1 MREQNWTNLGRI
13 LMSRHTL
20 STYGESMKI
29 SKLIKLTRVIIDW
42 AWDLVKTF
50 KFTAVVVGIMA
61 LAFIGVSVLIGMPPF
76 GFVVIIGFVAA
87 PTVWYIV
94 RAQRT
99 STSTVSKLTN
109 LRLLS
114 VIFAA
119 TLGTMVV
126 IQAIPYGR
134 SHSNPPI
141 TGEPLWATPRTR
153 ELMVRACFGCH
164 SNEVEYPSYASVA
177 PISWVV
183 ASHVSEGRNKIN
195 YSEFDSRQRG
205 SDDTIEVI
213 AEGSMPPG
221 YYTRFGRHPE
231 AKLTTAEIAELIAG
245 LKATPGFTR
254 G

>member
-1 MREQNWTNLGRI
+1 
-13 LMSRHTL
+13 
-20 STYGESMKI
+20 MKI
-29 SKLIKLTRVIIDW
+29 AKLISLTRVIIDW
-42 AWDLVKTF
+42 FWNLVKTF
-50 KFTAVVVGIMA
+50 KLAAIVVVVMT

-76 GFVVIIGFVAA
+76 GFVVIIGLVAA

-109 LRLLS
+109 ARLLT

-119 TLGTMVV
+119 TLGTMVT

-134 SHSNPPI
+134 AHSNPPI
-141 TGEPLWATPRTR
+141 TGEPEWATPRTR

-164 SNEVEYPSYASVA
+164 SNEVEYPAYASVA
-177 PISWVV
+177 PISWVIETHV
-183 ASHVSEGRNKIN
+183 AEGREKVN

-205 SDDTIEVI
+205 ADETIEVI
-213 AEGSMPPG
+213 EEGSMPPA
-221 YYTRFGRHPE
+221 YYTQFGRHPE

-245 LKATPGFTR
+245 LKATPGLSER
-254 G
+254 

>member
-1 MREQNWTNLGRI
+1 
-13 LMSRHTL
+13 
-20 STYGESMKI
+20 MKI
-29 SKLIKLTRVIIDW
+29 AKLISLTRVIIDW
-42 AWDLVKTF
+42 FWNLVKTF
-50 KFTAVVVGIMA
+50 KLAAIVVVVMT

-76 GFVVIIGFVAA
+76 GFVVIIGLVAA

-109 LRLLS
+109 ARLLT

-119 TLGTMVV
+119 TLGTMVT

-134 SHSNPPI
+134 AHSNPPI
-141 TGEPLWATPRTR
+141 TGEPEWATPRTR

-164 SNEVEYPSYASVA
+164 SNEVEYPAYASVA
-177 PISWVV
+177 PISWVIETHV
-183 ASHVSEGRNKIN
+183 AEGREKVN

-205 SDDTIEVI
+205 ADETIEVI
-213 AEGSMPPG
+213 QEGSMPPA

-231 AKLTTAEIAELIAG
+231 AKLTSTEIQELIAG
-245 LKATPGFTR
+245 LRATPGLSED
-254 G
+254 

>member
-1 MREQNWTNLGRI
+1 
-13 LMSRHTL
+13 
-20 STYGESMKI
+20 MKI
-29 SKLIKLTRVIIDW
+29 SKLISLIRVIIDW
-42 AWDLVKTF
+42 LWDLAKTF

-61 LAFIGVSVLIGMPPF
+61 LAFIGISVLIGMPPF

-87 PTVWYIV
+87 PTAWYIV
-94 RAQRT
+94 RAQRK

-109 LRLLS
+109 VRLLT

-119 TLGTMVV
+119 TLGTMVA

-141 TGEPLWATPRTR
+141 TGEPQWATPRTR

-164 SNEVEYPSYASVA
+164 SNEVEYPVYASVA

-183 ASHVSEGRNKIN
+183 EAHVAEGREKVN

-205 SDDTIEVI
+205 ADETIEVI
-213 AEGSMPPG
+213 QEGSMPPA

-231 AKLTTAEIAELIAG
+231 AKLTSTEIQELIAG
-245 LKATPGFTR
+245 LRATPGLSED
-254 G
+254 